1 MSAIAAKPAADAGA
15 FRPVPSIIAILLA
28 IVIVA
33 VAFLLGNAGIIVGGA
48 MLAVRV
54 IGLIILGA
62 ALIAFGVHFVPVG
75 GAPAAMGQA
84 PGIATGVAMLAT
96 GAGLA
101 GLFGGA
107 WAAASFGT
115 AFETGGFA
123 LSILGG
129 AIGGGL
135 MMAITCLMV
144 NMSYVFG
151 MGIPPAS
158 GKVEKDPLT
167 HDSQPEFKSQ
177 GTEGHGLPFISY
189 IGGVI
194 GGLLGGLGGTLIYVE
209 LLDFFSATLGAKAGE
224 LVLHSNVFAHFF
236 NEILGANPGPLAIGL
251 AGIIAIGMFL
261 VIAVLSAYNITGT
274 IEGPHD
280 PKFKRFPRAIIA
292 AILASA
298 ACGLVAMLVVM
309 II

>member
-1 MSAIAAKPAADAGA
+1 MSAIAAKAGADAGA
-15 FRPVPSIIAILLA
+15 FQPVPSIIAIVLA
-28 IVIVA
+28 ILVIA
-33 VAFLLGNAGIIVGGA
+33 VGFVLGVGQTLCLIV
-48 MLAVRV
+48 
-54 IGLIILGA
+54 LGA

-84 PGIATGVAMLAT
+84 PGIATGVPMLAA

-107 WAAASFGT
+107 WAAELGLAV
-115 AFETGGFA
+115 A
-123 LSILGG
+123 LAGG
-129 AIGGGL
+129 AIGGAL

-158 GKVEKDPLT
+158 GKIEKDPLT
-167 HDSQPEFKSQ
+167 GYTQPEFKSQ

-189 IGGVI
+189 VGGVI
-194 GGLLGGLGGTLIYVE
+194 GGLLGGLGGTLIYIE
-209 LLDFFSATLGAKAGE
+209 LLEFYEAAGLDFA
-224 LVLHSNVFAHFF
+224 V
-236 NEILGANPGPLAIGL
+236 GL
-251 AGIIAIGMFL
+251 AGILAVAMFL
-261 VIAVLSAYNITGT
+261 VIAVLAAYNITGT

-292 AILASA
+292 ALLASA
-298 ACGLVAMLVVM
+298 LCGILALLLVVLV
-309 II
+309 